1 MKLFKRSKKVGSPY
15 YVRYWERVKNGRAK
29 QRWASTGSSEI
40 SVAKQIAAKIVSDA
54 SLRFYGVIDPDQ
66 ERFQI
71 EASRTIEEHLTD
83 FTSRLES
90 RYTGL
95 KAKVNVA
102 GQLNY
107 IRGFAEHAKIETI
120 GGINADAMNRYVV
133 HLTGIGKSSRTIG
146 AMIGACKHFTSWLR
160 KHGKIR
166 IDPLDTIERPDPD
179 SDRRLN
185 RRMLLPTEWQW
196 LIRATRAAGE
206 RFGMTAQERC
216 LAYRVAIQTG
226 LRAGELRSLRRGS
239 FNLDDKQPFVKADS
253 GTTKNRQ
260 TAYQYIDR
268 ELAND
273 LRDFLSAKL
282 PATPV
287 FNLPPK
293 EAAKMLQSD
302 LKDARVLWLAESNI
316 DPTERA
322 KRELGDFLQTKN
334 ESGEELDFHSLR
346 HTCGAW
352 LAIRGTQPKTIQ
364 SVLRHSTITLTLD
377 TYGHMLE
384 GAQSAAICLAGD
396 LTAVPQTL
404 QATGTTDSR
413 ANPATTVATKL
424 GAWIVR
430 DDARGCELDEN
441 QIDLGKRESRKIPKE
456 NAALCGALRISSSA
470 EDKGF
475 EPSTGFPAP
484 DFESGS

>member
-1 MKLFKRSKKVGSPY
+1 
-15 YVRYWERVKNGRAK
+15 
-29 QRWASTGSSEI
+29 
-40 SVAKQIAAKIVSDA
+40 
-54 SLRFYGVIDPDQ
+54 
-66 ERFQI
+66 
-71 EASRTIEEHLTD
+71 
-83 FTSRLES
+83 
-90 RYTGL
+90 
-95 KAKVNVA
+95 
-102 GQLNY
+102 
-107 IRGFAEHAKIETI
+107 
-120 GGINADAMNRYVV
+120 
-133 HLTGIGKSSRTIG
+133 
-146 AMIGACKHFTSWLR
+146 
-160 KHGKIR
+160 
-166 IDPLDTIERPDPD
+166 
-179 SDRRLN
+179 
-185 RRMLLPTEWQW
+185 
-196 LIRATRAAGE
+196 
-206 RFGMTAQERC
+206 MTAQERC

-239 FNLDDKQPFVKADS
+239 FNLDDKQPFVKAES

-287 FNLPPK
+287 FNLPLK

-302 LKDARVLWLAESNI
+302 LKDARVFWLAESNI

-352 LAIRGTQPKTIQ
+352 LAIRGTQPKIIQ
-364 SVLRHSTITLTLD
+364 AVLRHSTITLNLD

-404 QATGTTDSR
+404 RATGTTDSR

-424 GAWIVR
+424 GAWMVR
-430 DDARGCELDEN
+430 DDANSTKIKLISEKEKAARFLRKMRLCAGPYGSVHQRRTRDSNPQPVSRRLISN
-441 QIDLGKRESRKIPKE
+441 QVP
-456 NAALCGALRISSSA
+456 NHSA
-470 EDKGF
+470 ILL
-475 EPSTGFPAP
+475 SANNLHHL
-484 DFESGS
+484 